1 MRHVSYGVVSVLYL
15 EGAAGGA
22 EAWPQMDPGVVRG
35 AHTPYSVGP
44 PPNFVVCVC
53 VIKYRG
59 ELPEHPVSGREWNCL
74 NARLKTGVPSL
85 GSGPGRGHGHG
96 QSH

>member
-1 MRHVSYGVVSVLYL
+1 MRMWFRKLRHVSYGVVSVLYL

-35 AHTPYSVGP
+35 AHTP
-44 PPNFVVCVC
+44 NFVLCVC
-53 VIKYRG
+53 VIS
-59 ELPEHPVSGREWNCL
+59 ELPEHPVYGREWNCL